1 MNLVNGI
8 FSDVFQ
14 QLLAGISLTILTCWI
29 GMKIA
34 TPFKLMDFPGA
45 APHKTHKT
53 AMPYAGGI
61 ALAISLVVLTTV
73 NGAWQVPE
81 IRATFAAAAV
91 IFIFG
96 IVDDARRL
104 SPFWKLIGQ
113 ILGAVI
119 LVALGVQIKIFEATT
134 FFIGGPH
141 GIFIWLDRC
150 LTVFWLVGVTN
161 AFNLVD
167 SMDGLAVGLSAW
179 AFTFFTL
186 ATLDSGQYDLTVQ
199 SSLMVGICIA
209 IYFFNAPPAK
219 LFIGDSGAQ
228 TLGFLLATTAIL
240 YNPVGKYQ
248 TSSWLVPVLL
258 VGVPIF
264 DTSLVTFSRL
274 RRHLPFYSANR
285 DHTYH
290 RLVMMGMDSNRAVLT
305 MHVSALLL
313 NCIAFIAMSFDPLWA
328 NAIFAACLLLGAFLI
343 FYFDRRCIRP

>member
-8 FSDVFQ
+8 FSSVFQ
-14 QLLAGISLTILTCWI
+14 QLLAGIVLTLLTCFL

-34 TPFKLMDFPGA
+34 TKFKLMDFPGA
-45 APHKTHKT
+45 APHKTHKA

-61 ALAISLVVLTTV
+61 ALVLSLAVLSVV
-73 NGAWQVPE
+73 NGAWVTPE
-81 IRATFAAAAV
+81 IRIMFGAAV
-91 IFIFG
+91 IIFIFG

-104 SPFWKLIGQ
+104 SPLMKLSGQ
-113 ILGAVI
+113 LLAAIV
-119 LVALGVQIKIFEATT
+119 LVALGLQIKIFETQT
-134 FFIGGPH
+134 FFIGGNQL
-141 GIFIWLDRC
+141 IFVWIDRF
-150 LTVFWLVGVTN
+150 LTIFWIVGVTN

-186 ATLDSGQYDLTVQ
+186 ATLDSGQFQLTVQ
-199 SSLMVGICIA
+199 SAALVGICIG
-209 IYFFNAPPAK
+209 IYFFNAPPAR

-228 TLGFLLATTAIL
+228 TLGFLLATLAIL

-248 TSSWLVPVLL
+248 TSSWLVPILL

-264 DTSLVTFSRL
+264 DTTLVTISRV

-290 RLVMMGMDSNRAVLT
+290 RLVAMGMDSNRAVLT
-305 MHVSALLL
+305 MHFTGLVL
-313 NCIAFIAMSFDPLWA
+313 NCIAFIAMSMEPLWA
-328 NAIFAACLLLGAFLI
+328 NSIFAGCLLIGAIMI
-343 FYFDRRCIRP
+343 FYLDRRFTRP